1 MQSPEESGVKSD
13 AGTPVAIL
21 SEVPYK
27 WWTRVP
33 GRGATD
39 KENEEGVS
47 C

>member
-1 MQSPEESGVKSD
+1 MDLPEESGVESN

-27 WWTRVP
+27 WWV
-33 GRGATD
+33 GLNSRGAAD